1 MAKVQPTQKKPVRKK
16 GKETVVVM
24 PEKRN
29 YVILLAGVLVLFIG
43 YLLMWI
49 GGVDDA
55 LSLVV
60 SPIVLMIGYCVII
73 PVGIMYRKKPAGK
86 SAA

>member
-1 MAKVQPTQKKPVRKK
+1 
-16 GKETVVVM
+16 
-24 PEKRN
+24 
-29 YVILLAGVLVLFIG
+29 
-43 YLLMWI
+43 MWI

-73 PVGIMYRKKPAGK
+73 TVGIMYRKKPAGK

>member
-16 GKETVVVM
+16 GKETLVVM
-24 PEKRN
+24 PEMKN
-29 YVILLAGVLVLFIG
+29 YVILLAGVLVLVIG
-43 YLLMWI
+43 YVLMWI

-55 LSLVV
+55 LSLVI

-73 PVGIMYRKKPAGK
+73 PFGIMYRKKPAGK

>member
-1 MAKVQPTQKKPVRKK
+1 MAKVPQVQKKPIKK
-16 GKETVVVM
+16 KAKETLVVM
-24 PEKRN
+24 PEKAN
-29 YVILLAGVLVLFIG
+29 YVILLAGVAVVFLG
-43 YLLMWI
+43 YVLMWI

-73 PVGIMYRKKPAGK
+73 PFGIMYRRKPADK
-86 SAA
+86 VAA